1 MRTLLYGAA
10 CSLDGFIAGPHDEV
24 DWLQWS
30 DDVAAISKSVWNRV
44 DTVLMGRKT
53 YDVAVRMGTR
63 AYPGVTNYVFSRTLA
78 PEAAPEVTV
87 VSDDAAAY
95 VRELKQQPG
104 SDICLLGGGELARS
118 LMDADLVDELGVNI
132 QPVLLG
138 SGIPLLP
145 SAMRRHLLK
154 RIESRRI
161 AGDCVYILYRV
172 EH

>member
-1 MRTLLYGAA
+1 MRSLLYGAA

-30 DDVAAISKSVWNRV
+30 DDVAAISKSVFSRV

-53 YDVAVRMGTR
+53 YHAAVANGMR

-78 PEAAPEVTV
+78 PEAVPEVTV
-87 VSDDAAAY
+87 VAEDAVAF
-95 VRELKQQPG
+95 VRKLKEQPG
-104 SDICLLGGGELARS
+104 ADICLVGGGELARS
-118 LMDADLVDELGVNI
+118 LMNANLVDELGVNI

-145 SAMRRHLLK
+145 STNDRHSLK
-154 RIESRRI
+154 LIESRPI
-161 AGDCVYILYRV
+161 AGGCVYILYRV
-172 EH
+172 DD